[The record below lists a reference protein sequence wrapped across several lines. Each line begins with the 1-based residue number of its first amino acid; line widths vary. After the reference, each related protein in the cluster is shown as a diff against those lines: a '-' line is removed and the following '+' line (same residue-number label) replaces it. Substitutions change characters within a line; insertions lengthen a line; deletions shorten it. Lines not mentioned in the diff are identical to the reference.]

1 MWVSSLSPGVPEELL
16 EELRNLLPSKSAA
29 GGLCFLVLSQTLSFS
44 KREPHHT
51 HLSLVLFIPNRHL
64 SQTGS
69 SRTSVR
75 EEMGEWKCLTSSW
88 YKDLKAQVNGRLRV
102 FVVIVSSSLLG
113 RRKCS
118 MQQQVKATRTSLSP
132 RDTKY
137 HKMPGARK
145 GDLGKD

>member
-1 MWVSSLSPGVPEELL
+1 MWVSPLSPGVPEELL
-16 EELRNLLPSKSAA
+16 AELRSLLPSKSAA
-29 GGLCFLVLSQTLSFS
+29 GGLCFLVLFQTLSFS
-44 KREPHHT
+44 KQEPHRT
-51 HLSLVLFIPNRHL
+51 HLSLVLFIPIRHL

-69 SRTSVR
+69 SRMSVR

-88 YKDLKAQVNGRLRV
+88 FKDLKAQVNGRLCV
-102 FVVIVSSSLLG
+102 FVVIVSFSLPG
-113 RRKCS
+113 RRRCS
-118 MQQQVKATRTSLSP
+118 MQQRVKAARTSLSP